1 MKHSEDIVVKLL
13 QIKYANRLVKSGK
26 MSGENIEKL
35 EDFVART
42 RQQVAPL
49 ALSHFD
55 RLENSGACGVA
66 EVVDGKCSHCG
77 AKIAPDELEYLKNN
91 IGVCENCFAFTYIAD
106 SKFDVE
112 AFFKDFLSYNI

>member
-13 QIKYANRLVKSGK
+13 QIKQANKLINCGK

-35 EDFVART
+35 KIFIAQT
-42 RQQVAPL
+42 RGQVAPL

-55 RLENSGACGVA
+55 RLENSGGCGVA

-77 AKIAPDELEYLKNN
+77 AQIAPDELEYLKNN

-106 SKFDVE
+106 AKFDAA
-112 AFFKDFLSYNI
+112 AFLKDFFC